1 MPMTILD
8 KRGTDIDSR
17 FRSLLQKAVRR
28 GNVELVY
35 TTSALI
41 QSLSFREK
49 NWFRDRA
56 AIITF
61 EECWPLGAELL
72 FNKKFHSKAAALVK
86 VARSAKVRDAAG
98 LGFLAYRLFEGDRSV
113 LDGTPDDR
121 HIKILADAIRRPD
134 DFWHWLDCR
143 TSEDGRPPLIS
154 NAMRFK
160 SAGRLR
166 DRAVIQAAAYLAVS
180 EAIPEVVTLADD
192 EKPFP
197 YWVALDGHTPQGKR
211 VLNDVARDLH
221 VDLRQLEWTLF
232 YFEGSRANETTP
244 SRWWDRNCAC
254 RFRSL
259 GLPAEEAYLLWEPIK
274 PQLIQALAEDSRRLH
289 HEIYTWKLANRKPI
303 ETLKKQID
311 LYITHFETGQTDQLE
326 LF

>member
-49 NWFRDRA
+49 NWFRNRA

-72 FNKKFHSKAAALVK
+72 FNKKFHSKAAALIK
-86 VARSAKVRDAAG
+86 VARSAKARDATG

-121 HIKILADAIRRPD
+121 HIKVVADANRRPD
-134 DFWHWLDCR
+134 DFWHWLER
-143 TSEDGRPPLIS
+143 STSEEGRHPLIS
-154 NAMRFK
+154 NAMRFR
-160 SAGRLR
+160 SAGRPR
-166 DRAVIQAAAYLAVS
+166 DRVVIQAAAYLAVS
-180 EAIPEVVTLADD
+180 GDIPEIVTLED
-192 EKPFP
+192 EEKSFP
-197 YWVALDGHTPQGKR
+197 YWVALDMHTAQGKR

-221 VDLRQLEWTLF
+221 VDLKQLEWTLF
-232 YFEGSRANETTP
+232 YFEGSQANGTTP
-244 SRWWDRNCAC
+244 SSWWDRYCAC
-254 RFRSL
+254 RFRSM
-259 GLPAEEAYLLWEPIK
+259 GLPIEEAHLLWEPIR

-289 HEIYTWKLANRKPI
+289 QDIYTWKLANREPI
-303 ETLKKQID
+303 EMLKKQID
-311 LYITHFETGQTDQLE
+311 LYITHFETGQIDQLE

>member
-1 MPMTILD
+1 
-8 KRGTDIDSR
+8 
-17 FRSLLQKAVRR
+17 
-28 GNVELVY
+28 
-35 TTSALI
+35 
-41 QSLSFREK
+41 
-49 NWFRDRA
+49 
-56 AIITF
+56 
-61 EECWPLGAELL
+61 
-72 FNKKFHSKAAALVK
+72 
-86 VARSAKVRDAAG
+86 
-98 LGFLAYRLFEGDRSV
+98 
-113 LDGTPDDR
+113 
-121 HIKILADAIRRPD
+121 
-134 DFWHWLDCR
+134 
-143 TSEDGRPPLIS
+143 IS

-160 SAGRLR
+160 SAGRPR

-180 EAIPEVVTLADD
+180 GDIPEIVTLADE

-197 YWVALDGHTPQGKR
+197 YWVALDMHTPQGKR
-211 VLNDVARDLH
+211 VLKDVARDLH

-254 RFRSL
+254 RFRRL
-259 GLPAEEAYLLWEPIK
+259 GLPAEEAHLLWEPIR

-289 HEIYTWKLANRKPI
+289 HEIYTWKLANREPI